1 LSTTSDVYP
10 EPRWPASVALVV
22 CVALYVLLPTR
33 LVVGPHWLLP
43 VLVALPLGPL
53 SARRHRHPDESPWIR
68 KAVIVLITLVTLANV
83 TSMILLVHHLLVGRV
98 SQGRKLIYSAV
109 AVWLT
114 NVIVYGLWF
123 WEIDRG
129 GPHRRASGDKL
140 VIDLQFPQMENPKLA
155 PEHWRPHF
163 TDYLY
168 TSFANGTSFAP
179 ADAMPLSFRMKVL
192 FTTESV
198 VSLVTIAVVAARAVN
213 ILR

>member
-1 LSTTSDVYP
+1 
-10 EPRWPASVALVV
+10 LVV
-22 CVALYVLLPTR
+22 CATLYVLLPDR

-43 VLVALPLGPL
+43 VLVVLPLGPL
-53 SARRHRHPDESPWIR
+53 SARRHRHPDESAWIR

-83 TSMILLVHHLLVGRV
+83 MSVVLLVHHLLVGRV
-98 SQGRKLIYSAV
+98 SQGRKLIDAAV